1 MTGKNS
7 LTFVL
12 ILFVFITAAVVP
24 VYSQS
29 VKTIDE
35 RGVSALIKAREG
47 KPLFINFWATWCIPC
62 VEEFPDIVKLSEK
75 YKEVEFVGISLDH
88 HDEVNSKIRPFL
100 KKMKAGFKNYVGRFK
115 DDQNLID
122 LINGKW
128 NGALPA
134 TVIYDK
140 SGKQVSFHA
149 KKLSYKE
156 METELKKVL
165 PK

>member
-1 MTGKNS
+1 MRMAGKN
-7 LTFVL
+7 LRIVALLL
-12 ILFVFITAAVVP
+12 ILFTMLSVIPVF
-24 VYSQS
+24 SQT

-35 RGVSALIKAREG
+35 KGVTALLKARDG

-62 VEEFPDIVKLSEK
+62 TEEFPDIVKLSEK
-75 YKEVEFVGISLDH
+75 YKNVEFIAVSLDH

-134 TVIYDK
+134 TAIYDK

-156 METELKKVL
+156 MEAELKKL
-165 PK
+165 K

>member
-1 MTGKNS
+1 MTGKRIRS
-7 LTFVL
+7 TIVVFVL
-12 ILFVFITAAVVP
+12 LLVFTATP
-24 VYSQS
+24 VHSQT

-35 RGVSALIKAREG
+35 RGVSALIKARDG

-62 VEEFPDIVKLSEK
+62 TEEFPDIVKLSEK
-75 YKEVEFVGISLDH
+75 YKNVEFVAVSLDH

-134 TVIYDK
+134 TAIYDK
-140 SGKQVSFHA
+140 SGKQASFHA

-156 METELKKVL
+156 METELKKV
-165 PK
+165 K

>member
-1 MTGKNS
+1 MAWKNVRIAS
-7 LTFVL
+7 LL
-12 ILFVFITAAVVP
+12 LFLFTTLSVIPVF
-24 VYSQS
+24 SQT

-35 RGVSALIKAREG
+35 KGVTALLKARDG

-62 VEEFPDIVKLSEK
+62 TEEFPDIVKLSEK
-75 YKEVEFVGISLDH
+75 YKNVEFIAVSLDH

-134 TVIYDK
+134 TAIYDK

-156 METELKKVL
+156 MEAELKKL
-165 PK
+165 K

>member
-1 MTGKNS
+1 MTGKRYS
-7 LTFVL
+7 AFALVV
-12 ILFVFITAAVVP
+12 ILFVSLSVAP
-24 VYSQS
+24 VYSQT

-35 RGVSALIKAREG
+35 KGVSALIKIRDG

-62 VEEFPDIVKLSEK
+62 TEEFPDIVKLSEK
-75 YKEVEFVGISLDH
+75 YKNVEFVAVSLDH

-122 LINGKW
+122 LINEKW

-134 TVIYDK
+134 TAIFDK

-156 METELKKVL
+156 MEAELKKVN
-165 PK
+165 

>member
-1 MTGKNS
+1 MTGERYCAFA
-7 LTFVL
+7 LVV
-12 ILFVFITAAVVP
+12 ILFVSLSVAP
-24 VYSQS
+24 VYSQT

-35 RGVSALIKAREG
+35 KGVSVLIKIRDG

-62 VEEFPDIVKLSEK
+62 TEEFPDIVKLSEK
-75 YKEVEFVGISLDH
+75 YKNVEFVAVSLDH

-122 LINGKW
+122 LISSKW
-128 NGALPA
+128 NGAIPA
-134 TVIYDK
+134 TAIYDK

-156 METELKKVL
+156 MEAELKKVN
-165 PK
+165 

>member
-1 MTGKNS
+1 MAGKN
-7 LTFVL
+7 LRIVALLL
-12 ILFVFITAAVVP
+12 ILFTMLSVIPVF
-24 VYSQS
+24 SQT

-35 RGVSALIKAREG
+35 KGVTALLKARDG

-62 VEEFPDIVKLSEK
+62 TEEFPDIVKLSEK
-75 YKEVEFVGISLDH
+75 YKNVEFITVSLDH

-134 TVIYDK
+134 TAIYDK

-156 METELKKVL
+156 MEAELKKL
-165 PK
+165 K

>member
-1 MTGKNS
+1 MAGKN
-7 LTFVL
+7 LRIVALLL
-12 ILFVFITAAVVP
+12 ILFTMLSVIPVF
-24 VYSQS
+24 SQT

-35 RGVSALIKAREG
+35 KGVTALLKARDG

-62 VEEFPDIVKLSEK
+62 TEEFPDIVKLSEK
-75 YKEVEFVGISLDH
+75 YKNVEFIAVSLDH

-134 TVIYDK
+134 TAIYDK

-156 METELKKVL
+156 MEAELKKL
-165 PK
+165 K